1 MTCGTIRPVAICIFR
16 RAHEILVVE
25 AFDPVKAETFYRPLG
40 GGIEFGE
47 TSAAAVEREVREEV
61 SADVTDLR
69 YVGTLENLFVHNGQP
84 GHEIV
89 QVHEG
94 RFANSALYAAIELS
108 GVESDAPRSG
118 PSGSPSTRSAQPVR
132 SIRMACVRCFS
143 PASALRPNLAVNRTR
158 RHML

>member
-47 TSAAAVEREVREEV
+47 TSAAAMEREVREEV

-69 YVGTLENLFVHNGQP
+69 YVGTLENLFVYNGQP

-94 RFANSALYAAIELS
+94 RFANSALYTAIELS
-108 GVESDAPRSG
+108 GVESDGTPFRAAWKSLD
-118 PSGSPSTRSAQPVR
+118 SFGSTCPLYPDGLREMLLA
-132 SIRMACVRCFS
+132 SIRTEA
-143 PASALRPNLAVNRTR
+143 
-158 RHML
+158 